1 MGRHNGAMKKNT
13 QTGAALLCAS
23 LLASGCATVPDGR
36 KTWITVGDA
45 ALAKLQEVAPRVI
58 PRDSRVLEH
67 SERIHL
73 LQVDEAEM
81 RKLGNAIHRDL
92 KLCGGYLVHGSEAE
106 GRAALEPWRAASP
119 GRPGYAIDQQALVLP
134 ILEQMQ
140 AGNIE
145 QTIGGMAAFVNR
157 YYKTR
162 AGSDASDWL
171 AQQWTGIAGGRSDIA
186 VTQLAHTGYQQK
198 SVIATMR
205 GSDKPD
211 EVVVIGGHL
220 DSIAMGGVDENTRA
234 PGADDD
240 ASGIASITEALRAMV
255 ASGYK
260 PRRTIQF
267 IGYAA
272 EEVGLRGSQAI
283 AQNYKASKVN
293 VVGVMQLDMT
303 NYKGSDR
310 DIYIYTDYTDAPQNE
325 FLVKLI
331 ASYLPGI
338 AVGYDSC
345 GYGCSDHVSWMA
357 QGYPASL
364 PFEAAFRQDNPAIH
378 SARDTYANSGSQAAH
393 ALKFA
398 RLAAAYAVELG
409 SD

>member
-1 MGRHNGAMKKNT
+1 MKKNT
-13 QTGAALLCAS
+13 KIGAALLFAS
-23 LLASGCATVPDGR
+23 LLASGCATVPHGT
-36 KTWITVGDA
+36 KTWITVGEA
-45 ALAKLQEVAPRVI
+45 ALAKLQEVAPQVL

-67 SERIHL
+67 TERVHL
-73 LQVDEAEM
+73 LQVDEDEM
-81 RKLGNAIHRDL
+81 RKLGNAIHREL
-92 KLCGGYLVHGSEAE
+92 KLCGGYMVHGSEAE
-106 GRAALEPWRAASP
+106 GRAALGPRQAAPP
-119 GRPGYAIDQQALVLP
+119 GRRGYAIDQQALVSA

-140 AGNIE
+140 ASNIE
-145 QTIGGMAAFVNR
+145 QTIGEMAAFVNR

-162 AGSDASDWL
+162 AGSDASNWL
-171 AQQWTGIAGGRSDIA
+171 AQKWGGIASGRSDIA
-186 VTQLAHTGYQQK
+186 VTQFAHTGYRQA
-198 SVIATMR
+198 SVIATIT
-205 GSDKPD
+205 GSEHPN

-220 DSIAMGGVDENTRA
+220 DSIAMGGVDETTRA

-240 ASGIASITEALRAMV
+240 ASGIASMTEALRAMV

-283 AQNYKASKVN
+283 AQSYKANKVN

-310 DIYIYTDYTDAPQNE
+310 DIYIYTDYTDAPQND

-331 ASYLPGI
+331 GSYLPGI
-338 AVGYDSC
+338 AVGYDRC
-345 GYGCSDHVSWMA
+345 GYGCSDHVSWTA

-364 PFEAAFRQDNPAIH
+364 PFEAAFRQDNPTIH

-409 SD
+409 SH